1 MPIEIF
7 SKTGNDVANSVKR
20 QFGDPD
26 GRQIVDADILEWINQ
41 AQQEIITLNGILKQ
55 TAQRNIVSGQDTY
68 EYDSERVQYIEA
80 IHYDGVPLEP
90 YTFQEAEAYILRY
103 KWDSEMITQGTDVK
117 PLIWYERAGVVYL
130 YPKPAENITNGLRM
144 FFSEQPTELTALSSV
159 LSTPDRYYP
168 RILELVLARAYQL
181 DENWEAAKYK
191 QSEYFN
197 GMETMANQE
206 NVAKTSTYSSVT
218 VRVEDL

>member
-1 MPIEIF
+1 MPAEIF
-7 SKTGNDVANSVKR
+7 SKTGTDVANSVKR

-26 GRQIVDADILEWINQ
+26 GRQIVDADILEWVNQ
-41 AQQEIITLNGILKQ
+41 AQQEIITLNGVLKQ
-55 TAQRNIVSGQDTY
+55 TAQTNIVAQQDIY
-68 EYDSERVQYIEA
+68 EYDSERIQYIEG

-130 YPKPAENITNGLRM
+130 YPKPQENITNGLRM
-144 FFSEQPTELTALSSV
+144 FFSEQPTELTQLSD
-159 LSTPDRYYP
+159 LLATPDRYYP
-168 RILELVLARAYQL
+168 RVLELVLARAYQL

-197 GMETMANQE
+197 GMESLANQE

>member
-1 MPIEIF
+1 MPSEIF
-7 SKTGNDVANSVKR
+7 SKTGNDVAASVKR

-26 GRQIVDADILEWINQ
+26 GRQITDADILEWINQ

-55 TAQRNIVSGQDTY
+55 TAQRDIVSDQDVY
-68 EYDSERVQYIEA
+68 EYDSERIQYIESL
-80 IHYDGVPLEP
+80 HYDGVPLEP

-103 KWDSEMITQGTDVK
+103 KDDSDMITRSSDTK
-117 PLIWYERAGVVYL
+117 PTIWYERAGVVYI
-130 YPKPAENITNGLRM
+130 YPKPKENITNGLRM
-144 FFSEQPTELTALSSV
+144 FFSEQPTELTQLSDL
-159 LSTPDRYYP
+159 LSTPDRYYA
-168 RILELVLARAYQL
+168 RVLELVLARAYQL

-197 GMETMANQE
+197 GMETLANQE
-206 NVAKTSTYSSVT
+206 NVTKTSTYSGNT